1 MLLGSPHCLSTG
13 TSGLCLPGPLY
24 AHLPIL
30 CHNCVVHSCT
40 FKRECW
46 NAASWRTQFCFPFKS
61 CMQCNCICL
70 HQFAPLFGLFDTLWL
85 CCNVCDFW
93 GFNSVI
99 HAAAAAG
106 KPGILAVF
114 AEDFLTERWGED
126 SEAGTSWIL
135 ARTGKHWVF
144 GSPSLLSGPF
154 RSKSKWFSRE
164 EVDLDWHGPGRS
176 FLKIDWCGSSP
187 SVMGMLLVA
196 RFSIPCASSFILF
209 QTWCALS
216 SARIWL
222 IFWISLLQ

>member
-135 ARTGKHWVF
+135 ARTGKHWVGHLSTF
-144 GSPSLLSGPF
+144 VCLEVRVCCPDLSGQSQSGF
-154 RSKSKWFSRE
+154 QERKWI
-164 EVDLDWHGPGRS
+164 L
-176 FLKIDWCGSSP
+176 ID
-187 SVMGMLLVA
+187 MGQA
-196 RFSIPCASSFILF
+196 EASSRSTDVV
-209 QTWCALS
+209 QVPVWWGCY
-216 SARIWL
+216 
-222 IFWISLLQ
+222 